1 MNQKTITIL
10 SLIIIGVIL
19 IFWHEF
25 DPILTIIILSIL
37 YFGIK
42 NANALI
48 KKEFAGK
55 DPENKKGRI

>member
-10 SLIIIGVIL
+10 SLIFIGMIL
-19 IFWHEF
+19 ILWHEF

-42 NANALI
+42 RANALI
-48 KKEFAGK
+48 KKVLAGK
-55 DPENKKGRI
+55 DPENKTGRI